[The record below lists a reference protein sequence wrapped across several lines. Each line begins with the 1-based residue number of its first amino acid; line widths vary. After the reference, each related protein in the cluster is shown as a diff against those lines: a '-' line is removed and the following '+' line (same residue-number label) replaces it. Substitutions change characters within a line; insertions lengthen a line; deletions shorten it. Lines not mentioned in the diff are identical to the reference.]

1 MLDTDV
7 GGGISLFIG
16 IWEKDKNHPF
26 SKLYIMYYDK
36 LHSNIQ
42 N

>member
-7 GGGISLFIG
+7 GGGINLFMG
-16 IWEKDKNHPF
+16 ISEKDKNHPF
-26 SKLYIMYYDK
+26 KLYIMFYDK
-36 LHSNIQ
+36 LHSNMH